1 MCTGLAL
8 ETKDGLHLFGRNMD
22 IEYSF
27 NQSIIF
33 IPRNFKCVN
42 KSNKKELTTKY
53 AVLGMGTI
61 FDDYPTFADGM
72 NEKGLGCAGLNFP
85 VYVSYSKE
93 DIEGKTNIPVYNF
106 LLWVLANFSSVEE
119 VKEALK
125 NANIV
130 DIPISENIP
139 NTTLHWMISD
149 ITGKS
154 IVVEQTK
161 EKLNV
166 FDNNIGVLTNSPTF
180 DWHVANLNQYVGLRY
195 NQVPEFKL
203 GDQSL
208 TALGQGTGLVGLPG
222 DFTPASRFIRV
233 AFLRDAM
240 IKNDKDSIDLIEF
253 FHILNN
259 VAMVRGSTRTVEEKS
274 DLTQYTS
281 CMCLEKGI
289 YYYNTYENN
298 QINAIDMN
306 KENLDGNEIKIYKYN
321 NRVGLKS
328 TRLFLIC

>member
-195 NQVPEFKL
+195 NQVPEFNL

-306 KENLDGNEIKIYKYN
+306 KENLDGNEIKTYKYN
-321 NRVGLKS
+321 KTLSINHVN
-328 TRLFLIC
+328 

>member
-106 LLWVLANFSSVEE
+106 LLWVLANFSLVEE

-321 NRVGLKS
+321 KTLSINYVN
-328 TRLFLIC
+328 

>member
-85 VYVSYSKE
+85 IYVSYSKE

-130 DIPISENIP
+130 DIPINKNIP

-306 KENLDGNEIKIYKYN
+306 KENLDGNEIKTYKYN
-321 NRVGLKS
+321 KTLSINYVN
-328 TRLFLIC
+328 

>member
-289 YYYNTYENN
+289 YYYNNYENN

-306 KENLDGNEIKIYKYN
+306 KENLDGNEIKTYKYN
-321 NRVGLKS
+321 KTLSINHVN
-328 TRLFLIC
+328 

>member
-180 DWHVANLNQYVGLRY
+180 DWHVANLNQYVSLRY
-195 NQVPEFKL
+195 NQVPESKL

-306 KENLDGNEIKIYKYN
+306 KENLDGNEIKTYKYN
-321 NRVGLKS
+321 KTLSINHVN
-328 TRLFLIC
+328 

>member
-72 NEKGLGCAGLNFP
+72 NERGLGCAGLNFP

-306 KENLDGNEIKIYKYN
+306 KENLDGNEIKTYKYN
-321 NRVGLKS
+321 KTLSINHVN
-328 TRLFLIC
+328 

>member
-1 MCTGLAL
+1 MCTGLVL

-281 CMCLEKGI
+281 CMCLEKRI

-306 KENLDGNEIKIYKYN
+306 KENLDGNEIKTYKYN
-321 NRVGLKS
+321 KTLSINHVN
-328 TRLFLIC
+328 

>member
-1 MCTGLAL
+1 
-8 ETKDGLHLFGRNMD
+8 MD

-306 KENLDGNEIKIYKYN
+306 KENLDGNEIKTYKYN
-321 NRVGLKS
+321 KTLSINHVN
-328 TRLFLIC
+328 

>member
-166 FDNNIGVLTNSPTF
+166 LDNNIGVLTNSPTF
-180 DWHVANLNQYVGLRY
+180 DWHVANLNQYVSLRY

-222 DFTPASRFIRV
+222 DFTPASRFVRV

-259 VAMVRGSTRTVEEKS
+259 VAMVRGSTRTIEEKS

-306 KENLDGNEIKIYKYN
+306 KENLDGNEIKTYKYN
-321 NRVGLKS
+321 KTLSINHVN
-328 TRLFLIC
+328 

>member
-1 MCTGLAL
+1 VYRIRPL
-8 ETKDGLHLFGRNMD
+8 ETKDRDCSLFGRNMD

-306 KENLDGNEIKIYKYN
+306 KENLDGNEIKTYKYN
-321 NRVGLKS
+321 KTLSINHVN
-328 TRLFLIC
+328 

>member
-72 NEKGLGCAGLNFP
+72 NENGLGCAGLNFP

-306 KENLDGNEIKIYKYN
+306 KENLDGNEIKTYKYN
-321 NRVGLKS
+321 KTLSINHVN
-328 TRLFLIC
+328 

>member
-180 DWHVANLNQYVGLRY
+180 DWHVANLNQYVSLRY

-208 TALGQGTGLVGLPG
+208 TALGQGTGLIGLPG
-222 DFTPASRFIRV
+222 DFTPASRFVRV

-259 VAMVRGSTRTVEEKS
+259 VAMVRGSTRTIEEKS

-306 KENLDGNEIKIYKYN
+306 KENLDGNEIKTYKYN
-321 NRVGLKS
+321 KTLSINHVN
-328 TRLFLIC
+328 

>member
-139 NTTLHWMISD
+139 NTTLNWMISD

-306 KENLDGNEIKIYKYN
+306 KENLDGNEIKTYKYN
-321 NRVGLKS
+321 KTLSINHVN
-328 TRLFLIC
+328 

>member
-119 VKEALK
+119 VREALK

-180 DWHVANLNQYVGLRY
+180 DWHVANLNQYVSLRY

-222 DFTPASRFIRV
+222 DFTPASRFVRV

-259 VAMVRGSTRTVEEKS
+259 VAMVRGSTRTIEEKS

-306 KENLDGNEIKIYKYN
+306 KENLDGNEIKTYKYN
-321 NRVGLKS
+321 KTLSINHVN
-328 TRLFLIC
+328 

>member
-161 EKLNV
+161 EKLNI

-306 KENLDGNEIKIYKYN
+306 KENLDGNEIKTYKYN
-321 NRVGLKS
+321 KTLSINHVN
-328 TRLFLIC
+328 

>member
-33 IPRNFKCVN
+33 LPRNFKCVN

-85 VYVSYSKE
+85 VYVSYSKD

-306 KENLDGNEIKIYKYN
+306 KENLDGNEIKTYKYN
-321 NRVGLKS
+321 KTLSINHVN
-328 TRLFLIC
+328 

>member
-72 NEKGLGCAGLNFP
+72 NENGLGCAGLNFP

-306 KENLDGNEIKIYKYN
+306 KENLDGNEIKTYKYN
-321 NRVGLKS
+321 KTLSINYVN
-328 TRLFLIC
+328 

>member
-85 VYVSYSKE
+85 IYVSYSKE

-306 KENLDGNEIKIYKYN
+306 KENLDGNEIKTYKYN
-321 NRVGLKS
+321 KTLSINHVN
-328 TRLFLIC
+328 

>member
-119 VKEALK
+119 VKEELK

-306 KENLDGNEIKIYKYN
+306 KENLDGNEIKTYKYN
-321 NRVGLKS
+321 KTLSINHVN
-328 TRLFLIC
+328 

>member
-42 KSNKKELTTKY
+42 KSNKKELITKY

-154 IVVEQTK
+154 IVVEQTR

-306 KENLDGNEIKIYKYN
+306 KENLDGNEIKTYKYN
-321 NRVGLKS
+321 KTLSINHVN
-328 TRLFLIC
+328 

>member
-203 GDQSL
+203 GDQPL

-222 DFTPASRFIRV
+222 DFTPTSRFIRV

-306 KENLDGNEIKIYKYN
+306 KENLDGNEIKTYKYN
-321 NRVGLKS
+321 KTLSINHVN
-328 TRLFLIC
+328 

>member
-1 MCTGLAL
+1 AL

-306 KENLDGNEIKIYKYN
+306 KENLDGNEIKTYKYN
-321 NRVGLKS
+321 KTLSINHVN
-328 TRLFLIC
+328 

>member
-306 KENLDGNEIKIYKYN
+306 KENLDGNEIKTYKYN
-321 NRVGLKS
+321 KNLSINHVN
-328 TRLFLIC
+328 

>member
-130 DIPISENIP
+130 DIPISKNIP
-139 NTTLHWMISD
+139 NTTLHRMISD

-180 DWHVANLNQYVGLRY
+180 DWHVANLNQYVSLRY

-222 DFTPASRFIRV
+222 DFTPASRFVRV

-259 VAMVRGSTRTVEEKS
+259 VAMVRGSTRTIEEKS

-306 KENLDGNEIKIYKYN
+306 KENLDGNEIKTYKYN
-321 NRVGLKS
+321 KTLSINHVN
-328 TRLFLIC
+328 

>member
-233 AFLRDAM
+233 AFLRDTM

-306 KENLDGNEIKIYKYN
+306 KENLDGNEIKTYKYN
-321 NRVGLKS
+321 KTLSINHVN
-328 TRLFLIC
+328 

>member
-1 MCTGLAL
+1 MCTAL
-8 ETKDGLHLFGRNMD
+8 SLTAKDGSHLFGRNMD

-306 KENLDGNEIKIYKYN
+306 KENLDGNEIKTYKYN
-321 NRVGLKS
+321 KTLSINHVN
-328 TRLFLIC
+328 

>member
-61 FDDYPTFADGM
+61 LDDYPTFADGM

-306 KENLDGNEIKIYKYN
+306 KENLDGNEIKTYKYN
-321 NRVGLKS
+321 KTLSINHVN
-328 TRLFLIC
+328 

>member
-195 NQVPEFKL
+195 NQVTEFKL

-306 KENLDGNEIKIYKYN
+306 KENLDGNEIKTYKYN
-321 NRVGLKS
+321 KTLSINHVN
-328 TRLFLIC
+328 

>member
-298 QINAIDMN
+298 QINAIYMN
-306 KENLDGNEIKIYKYN
+306 KENLDGNEIKTYKYN
-321 NRVGLKS
+321 KTLSINHVN
-328 TRLFLIC
+328 

>member
-33 IPRNFKCVN
+33 IPRNYKCVN

-306 KENLDGNEIKIYKYN
+306 KENLDGNEIKTYKYN
-321 NRVGLKS
+321 KTLSINHVN
-328 TRLFLIC
+328 

>member
-240 IKNDKDSIDLIEF
+240 IKNDKDSIDLVEF

-306 KENLDGNEIKIYKYN
+306 KENLDGNEIKTYKYN
-321 NRVGLKS
+321 KTLSINHVN
-328 TRLFLIC
+328 

>member
-53 AVLGMGTI
+53 AVIGMGTI

-180 DWHVANLNQYVGLRY
+180 DWHVANLNQYVSLRY

-222 DFTPASRFIRV
+222 DFTPASRFVRV

-259 VAMVRGSTRTVEEKS
+259 VAMVRGSTRTIEEKS

-306 KENLDGNEIKIYKYN
+306 KENLDGNEIKTYKYN
-321 NRVGLKS
+321 KTLSINHVN
-328 TRLFLIC
+328 

>member
-61 FDDYPTFADGM
+61 FDNYPTFADGM

-306 KENLDGNEIKIYKYN
+306 KENLDGNEIKTYKYN
-321 NRVGLKS
+321 KTLSINHVN
-328 TRLFLIC
+328 

>member
-106 LLWVLANFSSVEE
+106 LLWVLANFSLVEE

-306 KENLDGNEIKIYKYN
+306 KENLDGNEIKTYKYN
-321 NRVGLKS
+321 KTLSINHVN
-328 TRLFLIC
+328 

>member
-42 KSNKKELTTKY
+42 KSNKKELITKY

-253 FHILNN
+253 FQILNN

-306 KENLDGNEIKIYKYN
+306 KENLDGNEIKTYKYN
-321 NRVGLKS
+321 KTLSINHVN
-328 TRLFLIC
+328 

>member
-106 LLWVLANFSSVEE
+106 LLWILANFSSVEE

-306 KENLDGNEIKIYKYN
+306 KENLDGNEIKTYKYN
-321 NRVGLKS
+321 KTLSINHVN
-328 TRLFLIC
+328 

>member
-33 IPRNFKCVN
+33 IPRDFKCVN

-208 TALGQGTGLVGLPG
+208 TSLGQGTGLVGLPG

-306 KENLDGNEIKIYKYN
+306 KENLDGNEIKTYKYN
-321 NRVGLKS
+321 KTVSINHVN
-328 TRLFLIC
+328 